1 MIKKTFPLLDELAG
15 QAQSAGVLRDAMKK
29 SQIEKLFTTMEKL
42 TELEPPSTEEEIET
56 EIAAARAERA
66 PRRRFQHAC
75 LRIPVG

>member
-66 PRRRFQHAC
+66 RRR
-75 LRIPVG
+75 